1 MPMKKRDLQELAL
14 SENSNPGL
22 QLNLQRTTHPDSEM
36 LQNILKRVEKLEQST
51 LLETDYN
58 TAPTGNPV
66 NEG

>member
-1 MPMKKRDLQELAL
+1 MKKRDLQELAL
-14 SENSNPGL
+14 SENSNTGL